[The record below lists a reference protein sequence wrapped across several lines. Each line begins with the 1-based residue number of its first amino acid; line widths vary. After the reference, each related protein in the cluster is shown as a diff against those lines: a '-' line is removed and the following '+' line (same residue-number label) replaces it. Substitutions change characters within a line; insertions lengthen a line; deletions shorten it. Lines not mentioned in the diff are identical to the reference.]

1 MRFALQSAGDYD
13 DVLAAAQWAERR
25 GLDAFGIPDHY
36 LQALDEEHAKIV
48 PAPDAFAQVAGLAR
62 QTHSIE
68 LVMLVSPITFRH
80 PAVLAKNGVTIDR
93 MSGGRF
99 VLGLGTGWLDRE
111 HEVFGIDYP
120 PIGERFAML
129 DEALQYVRAALDPSA
144 PGFKGDRY
152 SLESFPI
159 APQPIGLRLLVG
171 GTGPRKTPYLAG
183 TYADEFNIYP
193 GDDMEERIARARDAA
208 EAAERD
214 PAALLISSAGQ
225 VVAAE
230 TEREVEDELDRRAE
244 GAGLTR
250 DELDAAF
257 ARRRTPIGTY
267 EQLRDQF
274 GKMEGLGVAR
284 FYVQGPFDPEATG
297 AMLDALSG

>member
-1 MRFALQSAGDYD
+1 MRFGLQAAGNYN

-48 PAPDAFAQVAGLAR
+48 PAPDAFAQIAGLAR
-62 QTHSIE
+62 ETDSIE

-93 MSGGRF
+93 MSEGRF
-99 VLGLGTGWLDRE
+99 VLGLGTGWLGRE

-129 DEALQYVRAALDPSA
+129 EEALQYVRAALAPDA
-144 PGFKGDRY
+144 PGFEGNRY
-152 SLESFPI
+152 SLEAFPI
-159 APQPIGLRLLVG
+159 APQPLGLKLLVG

-193 GDDMEERIARARDAA
+193 GDDMAVRIARARRAA
-208 EAAERD
+208 EIAERD

-225 VVAAE
+225 VVAAA
-230 TEREVEDELDRRAE
+230 TEQGVEDELDRRAE
-244 GAGLTR
+244 GAGITR
-250 DELDAAF
+250 EQLDAAF
-257 ARRRTPIGTY
+257 ARRNTPIGTY
-267 EQLRDQF
+267 EQLRHQL
-274 GKMEGLGVAR
+274 GTMEELGVTR
-284 FYVQGPFDPEATG
+284 FYVQGPFDPDRTG